1 VRRLFWLALGLGAG
15 AAGAVLTTRF
25 ARRQMQKV
33 APATI
38 AREARGGLLEL
49 SKLVSESIAEGRA
62 AMERAEADLRAP
74 DSPNGDS
81 PHGDAPSSTASTGET
96 ARDA

>member
-25 ARRQMQKV
+25 AKKQMQKV
-33 APATI
+33 APSTI

-49 SKLVSESIAEGRA
+49 SKLVSESIAEGKR
-62 AMERAEADLRAP
+62 AMEQAE
-74 DSPNGDS
+74 S
-81 PHGDAPSSTASTGET
+81 DARSSISE
-96 ARDA
+96 R

>member
-1 VRRLFWLALGLGAG
+1 MRRLFWLALGLGAG

-33 APATI
+33 APSTI

-49 SKLVSESIAEGRA
+49 SKLVSESIAEGRR
-62 AMERAEADLRAP
+62 AMEQAESEAR
-74 DSPNGDS
+74 
-81 PHGDAPSSTASTGET
+81 SSSE
-96 ARDA
+96 R